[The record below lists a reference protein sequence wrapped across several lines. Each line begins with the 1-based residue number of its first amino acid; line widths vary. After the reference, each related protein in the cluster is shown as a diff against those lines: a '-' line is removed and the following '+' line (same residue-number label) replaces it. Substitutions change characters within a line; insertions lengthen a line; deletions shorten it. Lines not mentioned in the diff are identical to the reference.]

1 MARESDVQAE
11 VSSLAL
17 CHVWLSPSFQTVF
30 LFVWIKPVISRTWEG
45 ATKKS
50 IHLLQNIQRLH
61 VTGGIPTVPA
71 VLHMNKP
78 ILWNSVLHLKEGRKR
93 RNKKRKERKKRKKG
107 KKGKKEKQ
115 KKRKK
120 RKKKGKKGRERF
132 VRNAIASTLKY
143 KTTAQPAINMEL
155 LAQVRPRVSF
165 SF

>member
-50 IHLLQNIQRLH
+50 VHLLQNIQRLH

-78 ILWNSVLHLKEGRKR
+78 ILWNSVLHLKEERKR
-93 RNKKRKERKKRKKG
+93 RNKKKKEKKGKRQKREKRKNRKKG
-107 KKGKKEKQ
+107 RKGKKREK
-115 KKRKK
+115 KEE
-120 RKKKGKKGRERF
+120 KGLF
-132 VRNAIASTLKY
+132 RNAIASTLKY
-143 KTTAQPAINMEL
+143 KTTAQSAINMEL